1 MVVFT
6 GSEVDHTPTKSGING
21 QLPFTVDESENCT
34 PFPGAAALWSAVA
47 FNGVRL
53 VVIMHVS
60 LEMPPHVAINPHKN
74 SKGNSL
80 SLLHIEEPVPE
91 ASVPHS
97 NG

>member
-60 LEMPPHVAINPHKN
+60 LEMPPHVAINPHTS
-74 SKGNSL
+74 SKGNSQNL
-80 SLLHIEEPVPE
+80 SHITEPALPD
-91 ASVPHS
+91 SITHS
-97 NG
+97 D